1 MTQLHTSTTS
11 NAKIA
16 SSMEG
21 RFRFFDHKKR
31 RSHDHEGHFRRVQG
45 RMRQDLRRCGQI
57 WEVLILLAHGTG
69 RTSGGYVHGCTIRNG
84 PCWAAS
90 FNPVI
95 IPSNCHKNE
104 ERPVLGRY
112 VVFATSL
119 PVSGPADEILIGV
132 PADYR
137 RRGGGSRPDTGKQSS
152 CAPRPPARAGA
163 SSCRCFSPRSL
174 HTTCGPSNATERT
187 ASDAGIGILRC
198 WLWQVSW
205 PRPPKDGSRYAVPP
219 GRRRA
224 GAVAGTGTFCVLE
237 FYT

>member
-1 MTQLHTSTTS
+1 MEPNAAAVMTQLHTSTTS

-137 RRGGGSRPDTGKQSS
+137 RRGWGIQTGYRQTEQLRAKTTGQSRGILLPVFF
-152 CAPRPPARAGA
+152 A
-163 SSCRCFSPRSL
+163 SVFAY
-174 HTTCGPSNATERT
+174 NMWAIERNRKN
-187 ASDAGIGILRC
+187 GIGCRNRDFTL
-198 WLWQVSW
+198 LV
-205 PRPPKDGSRYAVPP
+205 
-219 GRRRA
+219 
-224 GAVAGTGTFCVLE
+224 VAGELAEAAKRRLPVCGSPGPP
-237 FYT
+237 